1 MAGLKALDD
10 CFASS
15 ERSMSKGYGPVSS
28 DMFAAA
34 SDRCV
39 VAHAT
44 RALEGGG
51 LGGGGLGGGGLGGA
65 KAAAFAA
72 KKSSKAMP
80 YALAVAHLLRQKGD
94 NRKLAAS
101 LKQIPGTKLA
111 EFAQSHLQLML
122 RRKGKSNT
130 DKC

>member
-51 LGGGGLGGGGLGGA
+51 LGGA

-101 LKQIPGTKLA
+101 LKQIPGAKLA

>member
-1 MAGLKALDD
+1 MKIPQMAGLKALDD

-44 RALEGGG
+44 RALGGG
-51 LGGGGLGGGGLGGA
+51 ALEGA

-101 LKQIPGTKLA
+101 LKQIPGAKLA

>member
-51 LGGGGLGGGGLGGA
+51 LGGGGLEGA

-101 LKQIPGTKLA
+101 LKQIPGAKLA